1 MKKTLLFLLSCLF
14 LVLMSC
20 SKDDDKDS
28 EDGTT
33 DTPQSTDGKVTFLKK
48 YEVKSG
54 IIKFTEYSDILDETT
69 TYKVFFDEYGGKE
82 VKYEYDAKGAL
93 TDITMEKGDGWYY
106 QISIKNGGTKTSSPY
121 ADGTEMKFD
130 LNWTEKQKTEYNF
143 KMLSDTT
150 IAGKVCKRYS
160 MDASESISGIY
171 AGYKG
176 VTLYQKSISK
186 GSFTFYVEAKAVSF
200 EENVA
205 INDTV
210 WKLPANITI
219 TESKY

>member
-28 EDGTT
+28 TDGTT
-33 DTPQSTDGKVTFLKK
+33 DDTGTTDGKVSFTKK
-48 YEVKSG
+48 YEIKSG
-54 IIKFTEYSDILDETT
+54 VIKFTEYSDILGETT
-69 TYKVFFDEYGGKE
+69 SYKVFFDEYGGKE
-82 VKYEYDAKGAL
+82 AKYEYDTNGAL
-93 TDITMEKGDGWYY
+93 TDITMEKGDGWFY
-106 QISIKNGGTKTSSPY
+106 QISIKYGGTKTSSTY

-130 LNWTEKQKTEYNF
+130 LNWSDSQKAEYNF
-143 KMLSDTT
+143 KMISDTT
-150 IAGKVCKRYS
+150 IAGKTCKRYS
-160 MDASESISGIY
+160 MDASKTTSGIFG
-171 AGYKG
+171 GYKG

-186 GSFTFYVEAKAVSF
+186 GTLSFYVESKAVSF

-210 WKLPANITI
+210 WKLPTNITI
-219 TESKY
+219 TER